1 MEPVIMYNFLP
12 TLRYISVKPEQ
23 VFTTQIQN
31 QLSRLWSEVHPEYP
45 MEFSYLEEDNIR
57 LYRFEKGVL
66 YSLNIIMA
74 IAIFI
79 ATFGLIGHAAL
90 YAKRS
95 AREYSIRK
103 VLGGSSRAILHHAFK
118 RLVPSLLIGI
128 IIVIS
133 FGYWGL
139 NSWLQGFAFQSIP
152 GPVVYVLPIIL
163 MCMLLVLFVG
173 RILVKQLSRAPI
185 QYLKDD

>member
-1 MEPVIMYNFLP
+1 L
-12 TLRYISVKPEQ
+12 
-23 VFTTQIQN
+23 
-31 QLSRLWSEVHPEYP
+31 
-45 MEFSYLEEDNIR
+45 EFSFLEEENLQ
-57 LYRFEKGVL
+57 LYSFEKGVL
-66 YSLNIIMA
+66 FSLDILVV
-74 IAIFI
+74 IAVFS
-79 ATFGLIGHAAL
+79 AAFGLIGMLRAR
-90 YAKRS
+90 RS

>member
-1 MEPVIMYNFLP
+1 
-12 TLRYISVKPEQ
+12 
-23 VFTTQIQN
+23 
-31 QLSRLWSEVHPEYP
+31 
-45 MEFSYLEEDNIR
+45 
-57 LYRFEKGVL
+57 
-66 YSLNIIMA
+66 MA

-90 YAKRS
+90 HAKRS

-152 GPVVYVLPIIL
+152 GPVVYVLPVIL

-173 RILVKQLSRAPI
+173 GILIRQLNQAPTKF
-185 QYLKDD
+185 LKEE